1 METRGYWSPRKERS
15 SGKGKGVHTKQQYNG
30 AQAVNSP
37 DAYAN
42 GEKLANMKQLR
53 AQIAAVSKALTEL
66 EASEDKELM
75 QPLESLLTDLK
86 ARLHGTRPIGQ
97 QVDGLRGVTS
107 RCQKRLAEAEI
118 AKAEAEATIIKG
130 TEDMASYRTQLAE
143 LEPLL
148 TTSTGF
154 RRADEPNNGMPEWVA
169 STLSSIATH
178 TLESS
183 TIDRQRGCRSITS
196 RVDGTNP
203 SSCTSRRTAEWSI
216 EQHYRHVRCSEPW
229 EQARRMCRLA
239 TKHEQSETHNENDGR
254 RNAATR
260 RYQDPQT
267 ERNVRLL
274 IASINVTSAVSGSGA
289 AKERTYET
297 GGLNMTYG

>member
-1 METRGYWSPRKERS
+1 M
-15 SGKGKGVHTKQQYNG
+15 
-30 AQAVNSP
+30 NSP

-42 GEKLANMKQLR
+42 GEKLASMKQLY

-75 QPLESLLTDLK
+75 QPLESRLTDLK

-97 QVDGLRGVTS
+97 QVDGLRGVIS

-118 AKAEAEATIIKG
+118 AKAEAEATIIKE

-154 RRADEPNNGMPEWVA
+154 RRAGRAEQWDARMGGECSVINRQ
-169 STLSSIATH
+169 TH
-178 TLESS
+178 VGKQYY
-183 TIDRQRGCRSITS
+183 RQRGCRSINS
-196 RVDGTNP
+196 WIDGTSP
-203 SSCTSRRTAEWSI
+203 SSCTSRRTAECSI
-216 EQHYRHVRCSEPW
+216 EQHKRHVRCSEPW
-229 EQARRMCRLA
+229 EQARRRCRLA
-239 TKHEQSETHNENDGR
+239 TKHEQSESHNENDDR

-289 AKERTYET
+289 AK
-297 GGLNMTYG
+297 

>member
-1 METRGYWSPRKERS
+1 M
-15 SGKGKGVHTKQQYNG
+15 
-30 AQAVNSP
+30 NSP

-42 GEKLANMKQLR
+42 GEKLASMKQLH

-75 QPLESLLTDLK
+75 QPLESRLTDLK

-97 QVDGLRGVTS
+97 QVDGLRGVIS

-118 AKAEAEATIIKG
+118 AKAEAEATIIKE

-169 STLSSIATH
+169 STLSSIAKH
-178 TLESS
+178 MLESS
-183 TIDRQRGCRSITS
+183 TIDREAVAQSLLGLMVPAPPPAPPDAQQNGVSNNIIDMCDVASRG
-196 RVDGTNP
+196 N
-203 SSCTSRRTAEWSI
+203 
-216 EQHYRHVRCSEPW
+216 
-229 EQARRMCRLA
+229 
-239 TKHEQSETHNENDGR
+239 KHEGGADWPQNTNKVRLTTKTMIEETPQLEDIR
-254 RNAATR
+254 TR
-260 RYQDPQT
+260 R
-267 ERNVRLL
+267 R
-274 IASINVTSAVSGSGA
+274 SGMSDS
-289 AKERTYET
+289 
-297 GGLNMTYG
+297 